1 MRKIIL
7 LASLLGLS
15 FILAACGTSGEQKE
29 QLKIVKSQRN
39 IHMSIMKC

>member
-1 MRKIIL
+1 MKKIIL
-7 LASLLGLS
+7 LASLLSLS

-29 QLKIVKSQRN
+29 PSKIVKSQRN

>member
-1 MRKIIL
+1 MKKIIL

-15 FILAACGTSGEQKE
+15 FILATCGTSGERKE
-29 QLKIVKSQRN
+29 PSKDSQSQRN